1 MSLPQLTAFTEQ
13 VGSALEV
20 MDLSS
25 PFCLKLTKVVEHSR
39 TEHNEAFSVFFL
51 GPIDH
56 FMPQGTR
63 TLRHERFGE
72 MEVFLVPVAK
82 TNAGFEYEAAFNYI
96 LSRQEKER

>member
-63 TLRHERFGE
+63 TLRHCPWRKQT
-72 MEVFLVPVAK
+72 LVSNTKPHSI
-82 TNAGFEYEAAFNYI
+82 TF
-96 LSRQEKER
+96 